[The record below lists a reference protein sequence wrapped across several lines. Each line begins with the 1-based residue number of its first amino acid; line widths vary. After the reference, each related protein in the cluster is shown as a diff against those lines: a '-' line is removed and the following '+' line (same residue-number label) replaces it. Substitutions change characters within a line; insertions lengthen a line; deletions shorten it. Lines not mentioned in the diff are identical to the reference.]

1 MRELSQLYQ
10 YLSILSHIVN
20 CQNLTCNLALTED
33 HGPVLLGPFPSRI
46 WMSDKGWGLMLG
58 KGAAVLNLG
67 SEVGVVKRRLG
78 DLNKRENY
86 VFVFCLFG

>member
-1 MRELSQLYQ
+1 
-10 YLSILSHIVN
+10 
-20 CQNLTCNLALTED
+20 
-33 HGPVLLGPFPSRI
+33 
-46 WMSDKGWGLMLG
+46 MLG

-86 VFVFCLFG
+86 VFVFCLFGYDTIYYNFDLLVQAV

>member
-1 MRELSQLYQ
+1 
-10 YLSILSHIVN
+10 
-20 CQNLTCNLALTED
+20 
-33 HGPVLLGPFPSRI
+33 
-46 WMSDKGWGLMLG
+46 MSDKGWGLMLG

-86 VFVFCLFG
+86 VFVFCLFDWDTIYYNLDLLVQAVRKDCRS

>member
-1 MRELSQLYQ
+1 
-10 YLSILSHIVN
+10 
-20 CQNLTCNLALTED
+20 
-33 HGPVLLGPFPSRI
+33 
-46 WMSDKGWGLMLG
+46 MSDKGWGLMLG

-86 VFVFCLFG
+86 VFVFCLFGYDTIYYNFDLLVQTV